1 MEPYFANRENI
12 FELMEYLEQSKDLYH
27 FIFSRIYQRYCTAN
41 VKRGVDLKPVF
52 MSLQIVGKSRVVRQE
67 REKQLDDRF

>member
-1 MEPYFANRENI
+1 MEPYFVNRDNI
-12 FELMEYLEQSKDLYH
+12 FELMEYLQQSKDLNH
-27 FIFSRIYQRYCTAN
+27 FILSRIYQRYCTAN

-52 MSLQIVGKSRVVRQE
+52 MSLQIVGKSRVMRQE